1 MNLPFQIPQYRPWFA
16 VAMGLALLSQFKTD
30 AQPYLN
36 GDLTPNIAFNPR
48 HSEASFS
55 LKDNED
61 QIVILAFFTQWCRSC
76 RTTLGTL
83 ASELEQ
89 RENANSNGLPIKLI
103 SVNLEPEDSELTD
116 QFIMDLNLEVIIDDF
131 GLNLWNTFS
140 ESNGIPL
147 FVVINGIK
155 RSPSHRE
162 WEVVH
167 KQLGTIE
174 ADTFFS
180 ILDTIQASDVPA
192 PLNNPFEGI
201 PSDPFGWRE
210 IPWFGRFN
218 DTYFPWIHHENHEW
232 LYVSRQSNANKI
244 VAYQSATGWLS
255 FTASDSPQVFNFARN
270 TWMQPDPLSTGVRE
284 FFDQSAEEWLS
295 FPTEK
300 EAQPGG
306 RNGFQY
312 TNALIPTSEI
322 RSGGPPR
329 DGIPALSDPSFVS
342 QFEAASY
349 MQDDDVVISVTHDNE
364 TRAYPF
370 RILNWHEIVNDQI
383 GNLHFAATY
392 CPLCGTAIVFDRKV
406 NNRILTFG
414 VSGLLYLDNVLMF
427 DRQTES
433 LWSQL
438 FLQSVTGSQFGTP
451 LTFVPSDQMLYKS
464 WRERFPKGS
473 VLSNS
478 TGHNRNYNVDPYA
491 DYFQDPDPLFPVGD
505 IRNDLEPKAWV
516 FGVLVDDFPI
526 AFARDQLPSGQL
538 LEETVNGKQITIL
551 YDEPSQNIQVTDPQ
565 TGQQLTGLW
574 SFWFAWQ
581 AFHPTTDLWTGETQ

>member
-1 MNLPFQIPQYRPWFA
+1 MNPPSQIPRYQLWLAIA
-16 VAMGLALLSQFKTD
+16 VGLALLLKVRTE
-30 AQPYLN
+30 AQPYLI

-48 HSEASFS
+48 NSEASLS
-55 LKDNED
+55 LKYNSD

-83 ASELEQ
+83 TSGLTQ
-89 RENANSNGLPIKLI
+89 RENENSNGLPISLI
-103 SVNLEPEDSELTD
+103 SVNLEPESPELTD
-116 QFIMDLNLEVIIDDF
+116 QFIMDLDLKVVIDDF
-131 GLNLWNTFS
+131 ELELWNAFS

-147 FVVINGIK
+147 LVVINGVE

-167 KQLGTIE
+167 KELGTIE
-174 ADTFFS
+174 SDRFFE
-180 ILDTIQASDVPA
+180 ILDTIHPREVSL
-192 PLNNPFEGI
+192 PLNNPFTGI
-201 PSDPFGWRE
+201 ATDPFGWKE
-210 IPWFGRFN
+210 ISWFGRFN
-218 DTYFPWIHHENHEW
+218 DTYFPWIHHEKHEW
-232 LYVSRQSNANKI
+232 LYVSRQSSATEI
-244 VAYQSATGWLS
+244 VGYQSATGWLS
-255 FTASDSPQVFNFARN
+255 FAASSSPQVFNFARN
-270 TWMQPDPLSTGVRE
+270 TWMQPDTHAMGARE
-284 FFDQSAEEWLS
+284 FYDQSAGEWLS
-295 FPTEK
+295 FPTER
-300 EAQPGG
+300 EPQPGG

-329 DGIPALSDPSFVS
+329 DGIPALTDPAFVS

-349 MQDDDVVISVTHDNE
+349 MKDDDVVISVTHDNE

-383 GNLHFAATY
+383 GDLNFAATY

-406 NNRILTFG
+406 NDRILTFG
-414 VSGLLYLDNVLMF
+414 VSGLLYLDNVLMY
-427 DRQTES
+427 DHQTES

-464 WRERFPKGS
+464 WREKFPQGS
-473 VLSNS
+473 VLSNR
-478 TGHNRNYNVDPYA
+478 TGHNRNYDVDPYA
-491 DYFQDPDPLFPVGD
+491 DYFQDPAPLFPVGD

-516 FGVLVDDFPI
+516 YGVLVDDFPI
-526 AFARDQLPSGQL
+526 AFARDQLPSDQL
-538 LEETVNGKQITIL
+538 FEETVNGKQVAIL
-551 YDEPSQNIQVTDPQ
+551 YDEPSQNIQVTDPE

-581 AFHPTTDLWTGETQ
+581 AFHPETDLWIGDTQ